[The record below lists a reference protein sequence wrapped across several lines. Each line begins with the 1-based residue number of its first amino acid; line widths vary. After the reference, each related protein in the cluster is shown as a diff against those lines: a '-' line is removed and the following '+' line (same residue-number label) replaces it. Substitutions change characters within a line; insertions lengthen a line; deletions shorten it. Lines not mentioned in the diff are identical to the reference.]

1 MWRRRLAA
9 LCGHL
14 INASALVLKL
24 LLETI
29 NLPLKAQYVLLL
41 GSQSVIQ
48 CLHRVLNK
56 RDLRLQRRDV
66 TH

>member
-1 MWRRRLAA
+1 
-9 LCGHL
+9 
-14 INASALVLKL
+14 L
-24 LLETI
+24 LLKTI
-29 NLPLKAQYVLLL
+29 DLTLQTQYMLLL